1 MYSFLESGIHKS
13 KEIRKHTCIPNF
25 KKKSI
30 LYLIHDACP
39 LSLESQKVIHINVHH
54 TWEKTTQKLH
64 PLLITA
70 I

>member
-25 KKKSI
+25 KKKSV

-54 TWEKTTQKLH
+54 T
-64 PLLITA
+64 
-70 I
+70 